1 MLKAQLEEEKEKVKK
16 ATQEVEKMKA
26 EAVSRIP
33 KMQDTDDEITE
44 RTGRDSWG
52 DSDVEDLFDLPG
64 KEGVKQS
71 RGGGQGEGTD

>member
-26 EAVSRIP
+26 EAVSSIP

-64 KEGVKQS
+64 KEGVK
-71 RGGGQGEGTD
+71 

>member
-64 KEGVKQS
+64 KEGVK
-71 RGGGQGEGTD
+71 